1 MTFSPSQE
9 PDVTRI
15 PPLIWRSMTSEVLS
29 EVAIRTKTR
38 WVVSGLITPALGQQG
53 KAARLRIAGG
63 FAVCEAAFLCCASHS
78 VASNSGPFA
87 ERLTRP
93 FLQLAAEKLD
103 ALRDACPKPG
113 IVWGNFEGSRDLSR
127 ASFYLARFASS
138 QGNQCAIRKTKLAI
152 STIAVTPATE
162 NTNACVASSIFMA
175 KVRSRN
181 GGGRDPRE
189 APSLKRRLS
198 NAVR

>member
-1 MTFSPSQE
+1 MGDE
-9 PDVTRI
+9 
-15 PPLIWRSMTSEVLS
+15 
-29 EVAIRTKTR
+29 
-38 WVVSGLITPALGQQG
+38 G
-53 KAARLRIAGG
+53 KAAKRGGAGG

-78 VASNSGPFA
+78 VASNGGPFA

-138 QGNQCAIRKTKLAI
+138 QSNQCKIRKTKLAI
-152 STIAVTPATE
+152 NAMAVTPATE
-162 NTNACVASSIFMA
+162 STNACAA
-175 KVRSRN
+175 
-181 GGGRDPRE
+181 
-189 APSLKRRLS
+189 AW
-198 NAVR
+198 

>member
-1 MTFSPSQE
+1 LSGRDEGEVF
-9 PDVTRI
+9 RI
-15 PPLIWRSMTSEVLS
+15 TSLSVRQPNDCCPRKRHVWGTKAKPPGVGR
-29 EVAIRTKTR
+29 AD
-38 WVVSGLITPALGQQG
+38 
-53 KAARLRIAGG
+53 G

-113 IVWGNFEGSRDLSR
+113 IVWGNFESSRDPSR

-138 QGNQCAIRKTKLAI
+138 QSNQCKIRKTKLAI
-152 STIAVTPATE
+152 NAMAVTPATE
-162 NTNACVASSIFMA
+162 STNACA
-175 KVRSRN
+175 
-181 GGGRDPRE
+181 
-189 APSLKRRLS
+189 
-198 NAVR
+198 AVW

>member
-1 MTFSPSQE
+1 VKFAASLHRPVRRAQ
-9 PDVTRI
+9 R
-15 PPLIWRSMTSEVLS
+15 LLS
-29 EVAIRTKTR
+29 EKTAR
-38 WVVSGLITPALGQQG
+38 MGDEG
-53 KAARLRIAGG
+53 KAAKRGGAGG

-138 QGNQCAIRKTKLAI
+138 QSNQCKIRKTKLAI
-152 STIAVTPATE
+152 NAMAVTPATE
-162 NTNACVASSIFMA
+162 STNACAA
-175 KVRSRN
+175 
-181 GGGRDPRE
+181 
-189 APSLKRRLS
+189 AW
-198 NAVR
+198 

>member
-1 MTFSPSQE
+1 M
-9 PDVTRI
+9 
-15 PPLIWRSMTSEVLS
+15 LS
-29 EVAIRTKTR
+29 KKTAR
-38 WVVSGLITPALGQQG
+38 MGDEG
-53 KAARLRIAGG
+53 KAAKRGGAGG
-63 FAVCEAAFLCCASHS
+63 FAVCGAAFLCCASHS

-93 FLQLAAEKLD
+93 FPQLAAEKLD
-103 ALRDACPKPG
+103 AFRDACPKPASYG
-113 IVWGNFEGSRDLSR
+113 ETSKARGHPSR

-162 NTNACVASSIFMA
+162 STNACVASSIFMA

-181 GGGRDPRE
+181 GGCRDPRE
-189 APSLKRRLS
+189 EERQA
-198 NAVR
+198 

>member
-1 MTFSPSQE
+1 MGDE
-9 PDVTRI
+9 
-15 PPLIWRSMTSEVLS
+15 
-29 EVAIRTKTR
+29 
-38 WVVSGLITPALGQQG
+38 G
-53 KAARLRIAGG
+53 KAAKRGGAGG

-127 ASFYLARFASS
+127 ASFSS
-138 QGNQCAIRKTKLAI
+138 LQNPIKKM
-152 STIAVTPATE
+152 
-162 NTNACVASSIFMA
+162 VAS
-175 KVRSRN
+175 
-181 GGGRDPRE
+181 E
-189 APSLKRRLS
+189 EC
-198 NAVR
+198 